1 MDVADM
7 RSSSRDVDSNAIIIQ
22 IKYGLI
28 ILKETQMCQTILLTS
43 VSTLHVTVKVKSKK
57 AQFLMSMITNNL
69 SF

>member
-7 RSSSRDVDSNAIIIQ
+7 RSSCRDLDSNAIIIQ

-28 ILKETQMCQTILLTS
+28 ILKETQTCQTILLTC
-43 VSTLHVTVKVKSKK
+43 VSTLHTEQQKCVTVKVKSKK
-57 AQFLMSMITNNL
+57 L